1 MTFTITLGFL
11 SLAAQDSVICGLEA
25 MRVEI
30 EAKET
35 PTTMQGKK
43 NIESMLYLESQ
54 TLGEETFRDIQQQ
67 LLQLKNPHPEF
78 LRVSHFILALTL
90 A

>member
-1 MTFTITLGFL
+1 
-11 SLAAQDSVICGLEA
+11 
-25 MRVEI
+25 
-30 EAKET
+30 
-35 PTTMQGKK
+35 
-43 NIESMLYLESQ
+43 MLYVESQ

-67 LLQLKNPHPEF
+67 LPQLKNPHPEF

>member
-1 MTFTITLGFL
+1 
-11 SLAAQDSVICGLEA
+11 
-25 MRVEI
+25 
-30 EAKET
+30 
-35 PTTMQGKK
+35 
-43 NIESMLYLESQ
+43 MLYVESQ

-67 LLQLKNPHPEF
+67 LPQLKNPHPKF